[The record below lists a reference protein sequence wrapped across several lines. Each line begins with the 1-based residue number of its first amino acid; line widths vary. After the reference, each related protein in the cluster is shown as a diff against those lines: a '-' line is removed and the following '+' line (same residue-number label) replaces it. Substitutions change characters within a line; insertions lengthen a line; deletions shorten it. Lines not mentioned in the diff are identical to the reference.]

1 MAEQIKFENA
11 GFFNCK
17 KWKQG
22 AEVKDMP
29 LLQDDETIKF
39 VFIVDKKIEGAEPSA
54 VNNEGKFVYKL
65 KIGKFCRWFNDKG
78 EPIDKPANSVLDG
91 KRAKVIALCSY
102 TPKDPKNP
110 LKASGYW
117 VNNICFRIIAEN
129 PFEGVNFDDISF
141 GKTISPTSV
150 DMADTEEKPAEPS
163 APQPEGK
170 QEELPF

>member
-1 MAEQIKFENA
+1 MTKFEFKQS
-11 GFFNCK
+11 GFFNTR

-39 VFIVDKKIEGAEPSA
+39 VFIVDEKIEGAEPSA
-54 VNNEGKFVYKL
+54 VNNAGKFVYKL

-91 KRAKVIALCSY
+91 KRAEVIAICSY
-102 TPKDPKNP
+102 FDKDPKNP

-117 VNNICFRIIAEN
+117 VNNICFRLVDVN
-129 PFEGVNFDDISF
+129 PFEGVNFDNISF
-141 GKTISPTSV
+141 GKTYQPTQV
-150 DMADTEEKPAEPS
+150 EQADDETDTQLPAEP
-163 APQPEGK
+163 QGK
-170 QEELPF
+170 EELPF